1 MRGLRIAVPTGVKFV
16 FLGLSISPSARSRN
30 AVTQRGLVR
39 ELDARGHEIL
49 VLERATRVLARAL
62 GKPQTSPYRSISE
75 LKRRYARS
83 VREAHVVIVGPLVP
97 DGAEVGQWVTRT
109 AKGVTAFYDL
119 DTPYTLAKLERGD
132 TEYLTRALIPKYDL
146 YLSVT
151 GGRTVERMQD
161 EYQSPMARELN
172 GPPPFRAQQLERFVA
187 EAMSGQL
194 MS

>member
-1 MRGLRIAVPTGVKFV
+1 LLCYDTVKIV
-16 FLGLSISPSARSRN
+16 FLGLSISSTARNRH

-49 VLERATRVLARAL
+49 VLERSSRVVARAL
-62 GKPQTSPYRSISE
+62 GKPQMSPYRSISE
-75 LKRRYARS
+75 LKHRYARS

-97 DGAEVGQWVTRT
+97 DGAEVGKWVTRT

-132 TEYLTRALIPKYDL
+132 TDYLTRALIPKYDL

-151 GGRTVERMQD
+151 GGPTVVRMQD
-161 EYQSPMARELN
+161 EYRSPMARELN
-172 GPPPFRAQQLERFVA
+172 GPPPFRAAQLERFVA
-187 EAMSGQL
+187 EAMTGQL

>member
-1 MRGLRIAVPTGVKFV
+1 MLSSVKIV
-16 FLGLSISPSARSRN
+16 FLGLSISSTARNRH
-30 AVTQRGLVR
+30 AVTHRGLVR
-39 ELDARGHEIL
+39 ELDARGHEVL
-49 VLERATRVLARAL
+49 VLERGTNPSADHRSS

-97 DGAEVGQWVTRT
+97 DGAEVGKWVTRT
-109 AKGVTAFYDL
+109 AKGVTAFYDV
-119 DTPYTLAKLERGD
+119 DTPNTLAKLEHGD
-132 TEYLTRALIPKYDL
+132 APYLTRALIPKYDL

-151 GGRTVERMQD
+151 GGPTVERLQA
-161 EYQSPMARELN
+161 EYQSPMARELI
-172 GPPPFRAQQLERFVA
+172 GPPPFRAAQLERFVA

>member
-1 MRGLRIAVPTGVKFV
+1 MKFV
-16 FLGLSISPSARSRN
+16 FLGLSISSTARNSH
-30 AVTQRGLVR
+30 AVTHHGLMR
-39 ELDARGHEIL
+39 ELDARGHEVL
-49 VLERATRVLARAL
+49 VLERGTNSRADHRVP

-97 DGAEVGQWVTRT
+97 DGAEVGKWVTRT
-109 AKGVTAFYDL
+109 AKGVTAFYDV
-119 DTPYTLAKLERGD
+119 DTPTTLAKLEHGD
-132 TEYLTRALIPKYDL
+132 APYLTRALIPKYDL

-151 GGRTVERMQD
+151 GGPTVERMQA
-161 EYQSPMARELN
+161 EFQSPMARELI
-172 GPPPFRAQQLERFVA
+172 GPPPFRAAQLERFVA